1 LVQISTKRRNILIAS
16 IIVVVLVVSSFG
28 AVIIYN
34 RLTATRIS
42 LSLSTTQTI
51 ILQGSSSQIQVE
63 VDSKGNPENATLTA
77 LLNSTSIQCSFAPA
91 TGKSSFIS
99 TITITVPD
107 STPSENYSLTVKASG
122 DASMANSSCTIS
134 VLNNNVTVSGKIHI
148 TSPYAL
154 NVGSLQFKDTRTT
167 AIYTVN
173 PSFEDDNDSYYS
185 YNIILNNEETYN
197 ITVNFH
203 YGLPSFTPFSANG
216 FMGNLTVFAP
226 AESDTMQE
234 QDFTYNHL
242 Q

>member
-1 LVQISTKRRNILIAS
+1 LTQTSTKRRNIIIAS
-16 IIVVVLVVSSFG
+16 
-28 AVIIYN
+28 AVIGVLLVCSVFALIEYN
-34 RLTATRIS
+34 QLTSTRIS
-42 LSLSTTQTI
+42 LSLSKNQI
-51 ILQGSSSQIQVE
+51 NVLQGSSSQIQVD

-99 TITITVPD
+99 TITINVPD

-122 DASMANSSCTIS
+122 DTSMAHSSCMIS
-134 VLNNNVTVSGKIHI
+134 VLSKNVTVSGKIQV
-148 TSPYAL
+148 TSPYAV
-154 NVGSLQFKDTRTT
+154 NVDSLQFKDTRTM

-173 PSFEDDNDSYYS
+173 PSFEDGNDSYYS

-197 ITVNFH
+197 ITVNFQ

-226 AESDTMQE
+226 AERDTMQN